1 MMSELL
7 QHIKARIELEGPLL
21 VSDYMSESLFH
32 PEFGYYMT
40 KDPLGKRGDF
50 ITAPEISQMFG
61 ELIGLW
67 CAVVWEKMGSPSK
80 LNLIEIGPG
89 RGTLMADALRA
100 ISAIPSFFD
109 AINIHL
115 IETSPSLQK
124 RQKRNLETLNLNIEW
139 HESFFD
145 VSEGP
150 FILIANELFDVLPIR
165 QFVKLPNNWVER
177 RVGCNDQGEL
187 TWLLDEDWLISENL
201 IPTRLAQSATGSV
214 FELCQIGEDL
224 ITNITKSIIEFGGA
238 ALVIDYGHLSS
249 GLGDTL
255 QGVKDHNY
263 FDILGEPGNV
273 DLTAHVDFEC
283 LAKKANATGGHVC
296 GPVTQREF
304 LRRLGIETRA
314 QQLKD
319 LASTRQKSE
328 VLTSL
333 NRLIGGDEMGDLFK
347 VMAITHLDQIS
358 IEGF

>member
-1 MMSELL
+1 MSELL
-7 QHIKARIELEGPLL
+7 QRIKARIKLEGPLL
-21 VSDYMSESLFH
+21 VSDYMGEALFN

-40 KDPLGKRGDF
+40 RDPIGKRGDF

-67 CAVVWEKMGSPSK
+67 SASVWEKMGSPRRI
-80 LNLIEIGPG
+80 NLIEIGPG

-100 ISAIPSFFD
+100 ISAIPSFLD

-115 IETSPSLQK
+115 VENSPSLQK
-124 RQKRNLETLNLNIEW
+124 RQKRNLETLSCHIEW
-139 HESFFD
+139 HESFLD

-165 QFVKLPNNWVER
+165 QFVKLPNSWVER
-177 RVGCNDQGEL
+177 KVGCNDQGQL
-187 TWLLDEDWLISENL
+187 TWLLDNDCLISENL
-201 IPTRLAQSATGSV
+201 IPARLTRSAAGSV
-214 FELCQIGEDL
+214 FELGQIGEDL
-224 ITNITKSIIEFGGA
+224 IKNITKAIIKFGGA
-238 ALVIDYGHLSS
+238 ALVIDYGHLAS
-249 GLGDTL
+249 GVGDTL

-263 FDILGEPGNV
+263 FDVLKEPGEV

-283 LAKKANATGGHVC
+283 LAKTANSIGRLVC

-314 QQLKD
+314 SQLKEV
-319 LASTRQKSE
+319 ASTRQKSE

-333 NRLIGGDEMGDLFK
+333 NRLIGVDEMGDLFK
-347 VMAITHLDQIS
+347 VMAITHLDPLS